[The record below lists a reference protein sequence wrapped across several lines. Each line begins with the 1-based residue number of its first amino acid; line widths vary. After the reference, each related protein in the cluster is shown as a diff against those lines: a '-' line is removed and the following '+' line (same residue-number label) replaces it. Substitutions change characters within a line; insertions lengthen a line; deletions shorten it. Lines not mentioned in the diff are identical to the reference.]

1 MKPIGFVYLTTNIVN
16 GKIYVGQFTFKEDKR
31 LNAIYLGSGT
41 VIEQAIKK
49 YGRKNFKRKIL
60 KLCYSINQL
69 NGYETYYTLKY
80 NPNLDPNIGYNQ
92 IIGPV
97 RRSGNKNPM
106 SYPNVRN
113 KSIKS
118 NRKTTSNEEYKKK
131 QSEIMKE
138 YFKTHEANF
147 KGCKHSEETK
157 DKIRQKSIGRKAWNK
172 GKHVSEEQKR
182 KQSKKMKGRYV
193 GENNPNYGNKWDEE
207 LRKHLSNIKKIQYI
221 GRKWITNG
229 ECEKFVNINNGLT
242 QGYYLGRLK
251 KVQIKKR

>member
-1 MKPIGFVYLTTNIVN
+1 MTKQPIGWIYLTTNIVN
-16 GKIYVGQFTFKEDKR
+16 GKIYVGQFTFKKDKR

-80 NPNLDPNIGYNQ
+80 NPNLDKNIGYNQ

-106 SYPNVRN
+106 SYPNIRD
-113 KSIKS
+113 KSIKA
-118 NRKTTSNEEYKKK
+118 NKITTSNEEYKKK
-131 QSEIMKE
+131 QSKIMKE
-138 YFKTHEANF
+138 YFRTHKANF

-157 DKIRQKSIGRKAWNK
+157 TKIRQKSLGRKAWNK
-172 GKHVSEEQKR
+172 GKHVSEEQRKR
-182 KQSKKMKGRYV
+182 QSEKMKGRYY
-193 GENNPNYGNKWDEE
+193 GENNPNYGNKWDDE
-207 LRKHLSNIKKIQYI
+207 LRKRLSDIKKIQCT

-229 ECEKFVNINNGLT
+229 SFEKFVNINKGVP
-242 QGYYLGRLK
+242 QGYYLGRLNK
-251 KVQIKKR
+251 H

>member
-16 GKIYVGQFTFKEDKR
+16 GKIYVGQFTFKKDKR

-49 YGRKNFKRKIL
+49 YGRKNFKRRIL

-80 NPNLDPNIGYNQ
+80 NPKLDPNIGYNQ

-97 RRSGNKNPM
+97 RRSGNKNPA
-106 SYPNVRN
+106 SYPNIKN
-113 KSIKS
+113 KMIEA
-118 NRKTTSNEEYKKK
+118 NRKTTSNPEYRKR

-138 YFKTHEANF
+138 YYKTHEANF
-147 KGCKHSEETK
+147 KGCKHSE
-157 DKIRQKSIGRKAWNK
+157 KSIRLMKQKALGRKAWNK

-182 KQSKKMKGRYV
+182 KQSIAMKGKFSN
-193 GENNPNYGNKWDEE
+193 GKHPNLG
-207 LRKHLSNIKKIQYI
+207 RKHSEETRRKMSDIKKIQYI

-229 ECEKFVNINNGLT
+229 ECEKFVNINNELP
-242 QGYYLGRLK
+242 QGYCLGRLK
-251 KVQIKKR
+251 KFNKNN